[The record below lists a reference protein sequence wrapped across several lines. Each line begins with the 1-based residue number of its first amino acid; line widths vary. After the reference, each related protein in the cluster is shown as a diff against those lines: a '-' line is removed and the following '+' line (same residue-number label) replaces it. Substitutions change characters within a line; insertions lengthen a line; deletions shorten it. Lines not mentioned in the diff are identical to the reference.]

1 MLHTFALSSPTTLL
15 LAIQGAPAPQTM
27 ADKLGLTPE
36 QRRKIETIQKK
47 YDPINKRIQD
57 KYQPRM
63 EAIARKYQKESLT
76 GTVENSPVA
85 EARRKVVM
93 AKFRKELEPIQAA
106 AMREAAPIQK
116 RAQDELMRVL
126 NPNQQTMLKKLQEEN
141 KDDN

>member
-1 MLHTFALSSPTTLL
+1 MLHPFMLISPFTLL
-15 LAIQGAPAPQTM
+15 LALQGTPAPQTM

-36 QRRKIETIQKK
+36 QRRKIEAIQKK

-63 EAIARKYQKESLT
+63 EAIARKYQKETLT
-76 GTVENSPVA
+76 GTVENSPAA

-116 RAQDELMRVL
+116 RAQDELMRAL
-126 NPNQQTMLKKLQEEN
+126 TPNQQTMLKKLQEEK

>member
-1 MLHTFALSSPTTLL
+1 M
-15 LAIQGAPAPQTM
+15 QGAPAPPTM

>member
-1 MLHTFALSSPTTLL
+1 MLHTFALISPTTLL
-15 LAIQGAPAPQTM
+15 LAMQGAPTPPTM

-63 EAIARKYQKESLT
+63 EAIARKYQKDSLT

>member
-1 MLHTFALSSPTTLL
+1 MLHPFMLKSPVTLL
-15 LAIQGAPAPQTM
+15 LALQGTLAPQTM
-27 ADKLGLTPE
+27 ADKLGLTPD
-36 QRRKIETIQKK
+36 QRRKIEAIQKK

-63 EAIARKYQKESLT
+63 EAIARKYQKETLT
-76 GTVENSPVA
+76 GTVENSPAA

-126 NPNQQTMLKKLQEEN
+126 TPNQQTMLKKLQAEN

>member
-63 EAIARKYQKESLT
+63 EAIARKYQKDSLT

>member
-1 MLHTFALSSPTTLL
+1 MLHTFALIFPTTLL
-15 LAIQGAPAPQTM
+15 LALQGAPAPQTM

-85 EARRKVVM
+85 EARRKIVM

-116 RAQDELMRVL
+116 RAQDELMRAL
-126 NPNQQTMLKKLQEEN
+126 TPNQQTMLKKLQEEN

>member
-1 MLHTFALSSPTTLL
+1 M
-15 LAIQGAPAPQTM
+15 QGAPAPPTM

-85 EARRKVVM
+85 EARRKIVM

>member
-126 NPNQQTMLKKLQEEN
+126 TPNQQTMLTKLQEEN
-141 KDDN
+141 KDEN

>member
-1 MLHTFALSSPTTLL
+1 MLHTFALISPTTLL
-15 LAIQGAPAPQTM
+15 LAMQGAPTPPTM

-126 NPNQQTMLKKLQEEN
+126 TPNQQTMLKKLQEEN

>member
-1 MLHTFALSSPTTLL
+1 MLHTFALISPTALL
-15 LAIQGAPAPQTM
+15 LAMQGAPAPQTM

-116 RAQDELMRVL
+116 RAQDELMRIL
-126 NPNQQTMLKKLQEEN
+126 TPNQQTMLKKLQEEN

>member
-1 MLHTFALSSPTTLL
+1 MLHTFALIFPTTLL
-15 LAIQGAPAPQTM
+15 LAMQGAPAPQTM

>member
-1 MLHTFALSSPTTLL
+1 MLYPFVLTAPLI
-15 LAIQGAPAPQTM
+15 LAIAFQSAPAPQTM
-27 ADKLGLTPE
+27 ADKLGLAPD
-36 QRRKIETIQKK
+36 QRRKIEAIQKK

-63 EAIARKYQKESLT
+63 EAVARKYQKESLT

-93 AKFRKELEPIQAA
+93 TKFRKELEPIQSA
-106 AMREAAPIQK
+106 AMREAAPVQK
-116 RAQDELMRVL
+116 RAQDELFRIL
-126 NPNQQTMLKKLQEEN
+126 TPAQQELFKKLQAES

>member
-1 MLHTFALSSPTTLL
+1 MLHTFALISPTTLL
-15 LAIQGAPAPQTM
+15 LALQAAPAPQTM

-116 RAQDELMRVL
+116 RAQDELMRIL

>member
-1 MLHTFALSSPTTLL
+1 MLHTFALLSPTPLL
-15 LAIQGAPAPQTM
+15 LAMQGAPAPQTM

-126 NPNQQTMLKKLQEEN
+126 TPNQQTMLKKLQEEN

>member
-1 MLHTFALSSPTTLL
+1 MLHTFALISPTTLL
-15 LAIQGAPAPQTM
+15 LAMQGATAPQTM

-85 EARRKVVM
+85 EARRKIVM

>member
-1 MLHTFALSSPTTLL
+1 MLHTFALISPTTLL
-15 LAIQGAPAPQTM
+15 LALQGAPAPQTM

-76 GTVENSPVA
+76 GSVENSPVA

-116 RAQDELMRVL
+116 RAQDELMRIL

>member
-1 MLHTFALSSPTTLL
+1 
-15 LAIQGAPAPQTM
+15 M

-36 QRRKIETIQKK
+36 QRRKIEAIQKK

-116 RAQDELMRVL
+116 RAQDELMRAL
-126 NPNQQTMLKKLQEEN
+126 TPKQQTMLKKLQEEK

>member
-1 MLHTFALSSPTTLL
+1 M
-15 LAIQGAPAPQTM
+15 QGAPAPPTM

-85 EARRKVVM
+85 EARRKIVM

-126 NPNQQTMLKKLQEEN
+126 TPNQQTMLKKLQEEN

>member
-1 MLHTFALSSPTTLL
+1 MLHTFALISPTTLL
-15 LAIQGAPAPQTM
+15 LALQGAPALQTM

-85 EARRKVVM
+85 EARRKIVM

-116 RAQDELMRVL
+116 RAQDELMRAL
-126 NPNQQTMLKKLQEEN
+126 TPNQQTMLKKLQEEN

>member
-1 MLHTFALSSPTTLL
+1 
-15 LAIQGAPAPQTM
+15 M
-27 ADKLGLTPE
+27 ADKLGLSPD
-36 QRRKIETIQKK
+36 QRRKIEAIQKK

-63 EAIARKYQKESLT
+63 EAIARKYQKDSLT

-116 RAQDELMRVL
+116 RAQDELLRVL
-126 NPNQQTMLKKLQEEN
+126 NPAQQTMLKKLQAEN

>member
-1 MLHTFALSSPTTLL
+1 MLHTFALTSPTTLL
-15 LAIQGAPAPQTM
+15 LAMQGAPAPQTM

-116 RAQDELMRVL
+116 RAQVELMRVL
-126 NPNQQTMLKKLQEEN
+126 NPNQQTMLKKLQEEA
-141 KDDN
+141 

>member
-1 MLHTFALSSPTTLL
+1 MLHTFALIFPTTLL

-85 EARRKVVM
+85 EARRKIVM

-126 NPNQQTMLKKLQEEN
+126 TPNQQTMLKKLQEEN

>member
-1 MLHTFALSSPTTLL
+1 MLYPFAHIAHLTHLNMVQSP
-15 LAIQGAPAPQTM
+15 AAPQTM
-27 ADKLGLTPE
+27 ADKLGLSPD
-36 QRRKIETIQKK
+36 QRRKIEAIQKK

-63 EAIARKYQKESLT
+63 EAIARKYQKETLT
-76 GTVENSPVA
+76 GTVENSPAA

-116 RAQDELMRVL
+116 RAMDELSRVL
-126 NPNQQTMLKKLQEEN
+126 TPAQQELLKKLQAES
-141 KDDN
+141 KGDN

>member
-1 MLHTFALSSPTTLL
+1 MLHTFALIFPTTLL
-15 LAIQGAPAPQTM
+15 LAMQGAPAPQTM

-116 RAQDELMRVL
+116 RAQDELMRIL

>member
-126 NPNQQTMLKKLQEEN
+126 TPNQQTMLKKLQEEN

>member
-1 MLHTFALSSPTTLL
+1 M
-15 LAIQGAPAPQTM
+15 QGAAAPQTM

-126 NPNQQTMLKKLQEEN
+126 TPNQQTMLRKLQEEN
-141 KDDN
+141 KDEN

>member
-1 MLHTFALSSPTTLL
+1 MLHTFALISPTTLL
-15 LAIQGAPAPQTM
+15 LAMQGATAPQTM

-126 NPNQQTMLKKLQEEN
+126 TTNQQTMLKKLQEEN

>member
-1 MLHTFALSSPTTLL
+1 M
-15 LAIQGAPAPQTM
+15 QGAPAPQTM

-141 KDDN
+141 QDEN

>member
-1 MLHTFALSSPTTLL
+1 MLHTFALIFPTTLL
-15 LAIQGAPAPQTM
+15 LAMQGAPAPQTM

-85 EARRKVVM
+85 EARRKVMM

-126 NPNQQTMLKKLQEEN
+126 TPNQQTMLKKLQEEN

>member
-1 MLHTFALSSPTTLL
+1 MLHTFALIFPTTLL
-15 LAIQGAPAPQTM
+15 LALQGAPAPQTM

>member
-1 MLHTFALSSPTTLL
+1 MLHTFALISPTTLL
-15 LAIQGAPAPQTM
+15 LAMQGAPAPQTM

-85 EARRKVVM
+85 EARRKIVM

-126 NPNQQTMLKKLQEEN
+126 TPNQQTMLKKLQEEN

>member
-1 MLHTFALSSPTTLL
+1 MLHTFALISPTTLL
-15 LAIQGAPAPQTM
+15 LALQGAPAPQTM

-85 EARRKVVM
+85 EARRKIVM

-126 NPNQQTMLKKLQEEN
+126 TPNQQTMLKKLQEEN
-141 KDDN
+141 KDEN

>member
-1 MLHTFALSSPTTLL
+1 MLHTFALISPTTLL
-15 LAIQGAPAPQTM
+15 LAMQGAPAPQTM

-116 RAQDELMRVL
+116 RAQDELMRAL
-126 NPNQQTMLKKLQEEN
+126 TPNQQTMLKKLQEEN

>member
-1 MLHTFALSSPTTLL
+1 MLHTFALISPTTLL
-15 LAIQGAPAPQTM
+15 LAMQGAPTPPTM

-76 GTVENSPVA
+76 RTVENSPVA
-85 EARRKVVM
+85 EARRKIVM

>member
-1 MLHTFALSSPTTLL
+1 MLHTFALISPTTLL
-15 LAIQGAPAPQTM
+15 LAMQGAPAPPTM

-116 RAQDELMRVL
+116 RAQDELMRAL
-126 NPNQQTMLKKLQEEN
+126 TPNQQMMLKKLQEEN

>member
-1 MLHTFALSSPTTLL
+1 
-15 LAIQGAPAPQTM
+15 M
-27 ADKLGLTPE
+27 ADKLGLSPD

-93 AKFRKELEPIQAA
+93 SKFRKELEPIQAA

>member
-1 MLHTFALSSPTTLL
+1 
-15 LAIQGAPAPQTM
+15 M

-36 QRRKIETIQKK
+36 QRRKIEAIQKK

-63 EAIARKYQKESLT
+63 EAIARKYQNETLT

-85 EARRKVVM
+85 EARRKIVM
-93 AKFRKELEPIQAA
+93 AKFRKELEPIQSAA
-106 AMREAAPIQK
+106 IREAAPIQK
-116 RAQDELMRVL
+116 RAQDELFRVL
-126 NPNQQTMLKKLQEEN
+126 TPVQQELFRKLQAES

>member
-1 MLHTFALSSPTTLL
+1 MLQPFALISPIALL
-15 LAIQGAPAPQTM
+15 LTLQGAPAPQTM
-27 ADKLGLTPE
+27 ADKLGLTAD
-36 QRRKIETIQKK
+36 QRRKIEAIQKK

-76 GTVENSPVA
+76 GTVENSPAA

-116 RAQDELMRVL
+116 RAQDELNRVL
-126 NPNQQTMLKKLQEEN
+126 TPSQQVMLKKLQEET
-141 KDDN
+141 KVDN

>member
-1 MLHTFALSSPTTLL
+1 MLHTFALIFPTTLL

-126 NPNQQTMLKKLQEEN
+126 TPNQQTMLKKLQEEN